1 MAILNDHFQ
10 KFHQNISL
18 DSSRTARI
26 KSAYNA
32 LCNFVES
39 DKPLSSALREIFLQG
54 SYRNNTAVRPISGE
68 FDVDVVLAIDATD
81 HSSWWRSKRSPSD
94 VVRWVASRLRTNPV
108 YRTSNIAVRQRKRC
122 VRLVYAGDFHLD
134 IVPAH
139 CESATEGPL
148 EVPDRSADQWMPS
161 HPKGYTQW
169 CQKTNDRTGGKF
181 TRVAKMLKWWVNLKF
196 DARRAPRS
204 IALQTLIGT
213 HMPNNPSSDAE
224 ALVCALANLH
234 LWLRD
239 QWLDFLAPPTISNP
253 SLPQENLASNWDL
266 EDYKL
271 FKQRVESAACKACQ
285 AYQEENTEKSIRL
298 WRELFGDAFPVN
310 A

>member
-18 DSSRTARI
+18 DSSRTERI

-32 LCNFVES
+32 LCDFVES

-108 YRTSNIAVRQRKRC
+108 YGTNNITVQQRTRC

-139 CESATEGPL
+139 CESATQDPI
-148 EVPDRSADQWMPS
+148 EVP
-161 HPKGYTQW
+161 G
-169 CQKTNDRTGGKF
+169 
-181 TRVAKMLKWWVNLKF
+181 
-196 DARRAPRS
+196 
-204 IALQTLIGT
+204 
-213 HMPNNPSSDAE
+213 
-224 ALVCALANLH
+224 
-234 LWLRD
+234 
-239 QWLDFLAPPTISNP
+239 
-253 SLPQENLASNWDL
+253 
-266 EDYKL
+266 
-271 FKQRVESAACKACQ
+271 
-285 AYQEENTEKSIRL
+285 
-298 WRELFGDAFPVN
+298 
-310 A
+310 